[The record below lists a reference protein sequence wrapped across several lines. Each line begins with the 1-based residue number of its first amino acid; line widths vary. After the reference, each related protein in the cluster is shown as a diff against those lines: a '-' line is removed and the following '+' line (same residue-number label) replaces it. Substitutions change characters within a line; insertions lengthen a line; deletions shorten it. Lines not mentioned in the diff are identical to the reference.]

1 MAACIPSLLLLYPFL
16 ISTTEQSSLPIVT
29 VVIFFGLFVSLNSK
43 NTWNSCAHLT
53 WLANKFLVSLLN
65 FHFLRTHLYREKS
78 HLLLWRR
85 GCCLCCR
92 LQLLWNPFS
101 MFVATAMLWSKFPHN
116 LCLLR
121 QDEIV
126 STWVGNARTNTPKLR
141 MASTSHLLLVS
152 AWGFTFDIRTV
163 EAYQIM
169 YCMQYSWPL
178 QGLCQTQE
186 PRLCHGVLKQG
197 QTQQLRFSHTTLRCA
212 HNFCSPGILQAG
224 RIELAKVWHAKADTF
239 YLASE
244 VFKI

>member
-92 LQLLWNPFS
+92 SQLLWNPFS

-126 STWVGNARTNTPKLR
+126 STWVGNARMNTPKLR
-141 MASTSHLLLVS
+141 MASTSHLL
-152 AWGFTFDIRTV
+152 WFQHGFYFRHQNSWSISDYVLHAIFMASPGSLLNTRTTSLPRCV
-163 EAYQIM
+163 ETRSDPAAKI
-169 YCMQYSWPL
+169 
-178 QGLCQTQE
+178 
-186 PRLCHGVLKQG
+186 
-197 QTQQLRFSHTTLRCA
+197 FSHNL
-212 HNFCSPGILQAG
+212 
-224 RIELAKVWHAKADTF
+224 
-239 YLASE
+239 E
-244 VFKI
+244 VCT

>member
-101 MFVATAMLWSKFPHN
+101 MFVGTAMLWSKFPHN

-126 STWVGNARTNTPKLR
+126 STWVGNARMNTPKLR

-152 AWGFTFDIRTV
+152 AWVLLSTSEQLKHI
-163 EAYQIM
+163 
-169 YCMQYSWPL
+169 
-178 QGLCQTQE
+178 
-186 PRLCHGVLKQG
+186 RLCIACNIHGLSRVFVKHKNHVFA
-197 QTQQLRFSHTTLRCA
+197 TVCW
-212 HNFCSPGILQAG
+212 N
-224 RIELAKVWHAKADTF
+224 KVRP
-239 YLASE
+239 SS
-244 VFKI
+244 